1 MNARKFQIGDKIK
14 IATDK
19 YHDYGLLLG
28 KTGEITELGMNRRG
42 IFTYLVKMDETVSE
56 IRVWEPDMEKV

>member
-19 YHDYGLLLG
+19 HYDYGLLLG
-28 KTGEITELGMNRRG
+28 KTGEITELGMNRLG
-42 IFTYLVKMDETVSE
+42 IFTYLVKD
-56 IRVWEPDMEKV
+56 